1 MTEQK
6 NTENKNQQNSN
17 QQSQQKKRR
26 FPFRRPKKQQQQQKP
41 VATKKPNYAFIDSQ
55 NLNLGVIRAGWKMD
69 WKKFRAHLK
78 DKYNVDKAY
87 MFIGYVPDNESLYQ
101 QMHEAGYL
109 VVLKPT
115 VDMLM
120 TEEELADEKHVTKGN
135 ADAELVLYAMKE
147 LPYYDKAVIVS
158 GDGDFYCL
166 AEYLEKQNKLLN
178 LLAPNDHYSSL
189 YKPYEKFVLVIND
202 FRKELMYASV
212 KRRRPKK

>member
-1 MTEQK
+1 MAD
-6 NTENKNQQNSN
+6 NKNQETK
-17 QQSQQKKRR
+17 QQAQKKRR
-26 FPFRRPKKQQQQQKP
+26 FPFRRPQRNQKSQQKKQSAP
-41 VATKKPNYAFIDSQ
+41 KKPNYAFIDSQ

-78 DKYNVDKAY
+78 DKYNVEQAY

-120 TEEELADEKHVTKGN
+120 TEEKLADEKHVTKGN

-147 LPYYDKAVIVS
+147 YNKYDKAVIVS
-158 GDGDFYCL
+158 GDGDFYCIV
-166 AEYLEKQNKLLN
+166 EYLEKQGKLLN

-189 YKPYEKFVLVIND
+189 YKPYEKFVLVLND
-202 FRKELMYASV
+202 YRKELMYATV
-212 KRRRPKK
+212 KRRRTKK